1 MSSEKNKKVEQL
13 SHTKEEALLG
23 RRLLDIDA
31 LCSKRYAVMSSAF
44 LSETEIAYCEMLIH
58 LFDSKCF
65 FFGGYDGAERRV
77 AVFLPDEN
85 YEQDDDEQVITA
97 LEIRHS
103 SSIGHRDVL
112 GSILGLGIERD
123 VVGDILIGNE
133 KSYVIVTKE
142 IVPYILQ
149 NFTKIGRNN
158 ISVSEVPFSSL
169 EVPERKTEEIFST
182 VASLRLDC
190 IAAEGFRLSR
200 ESAQSAIKKQLVQVN
215 HKIVESPSYNIK
227 EKDVISL
234 RGKGK
239 IILDSIGTNS
249 RKGIIRVNILKFV

>member
-1 MSSEKNKKVEQL
+1 MSTDKNKKVEQL
-13 SHTKEEALLG
+13 SHTKEETLLA

-31 LCSKRYAVMSSAF
+31 LCIKRYAVMSSAF

-85 YEQDDDEQVITA
+85 YELDCDEQVITA
-97 LEIRHS
+97 LELKHS
-103 SSIGHRDVL
+103 SQVGHRDVL

-133 KSYVIVTKE
+133 KSYVIVIKE
-142 IVPYILQ
+142 IAPYILQ
-149 NFTKIGRNN
+149 NLIRIGKNN
-158 ISVSEVPFSSL
+158 VSATEVPLSAI

-190 IAAEGFRLSR
+190 IIAEGFRLSR
-200 ESAQSAIKKQLVQVN
+200 ENAQAAIKKQLVQVN

-234 RGKGK
+234 RGQGK
-239 IILDSIGTNS
+239 IILDNIGTMS
-249 RKGIIRVNILKFV
+249 RKGRIRVSILKFI